1 MKKVKRGQD
10 AKDGQKRSLE
20 AAEYVLGLADPAE
33 DILSSDRARTDQ
45 IFAQEVE
52 VWQNH
57 LVALVE
63 TEIAEQTPPPNVQKR
78 LSRSIHMSRERF
90 PSRVRLIWDSLTFW
104 RMMATSATV
113 TAIIA
118 AMLFI
123 NKPDG
128 EMIAASYY
136 VHLQGP
142 EVNLTFLAKG
152 SSGAEGMILT
162 SIPTINKV
170 ADVSNSTG
178 VRKLWLLP
186 NDDKPIELGVLP
198 INPKVQLLI
207 PYHLVPLLK
216 DAKLAIS
223 AETQIGSPKKWTDD
237 SFLAT
242 GKFVSL

>member
-1 MKKVKRGQD
+1 MKKVTRGQD
-10 AKDGQKRSLE
+10 ANDEQKRSLE
-20 AAEYVLGLADPAE
+20 AAEYVLGLADPAQ
-33 DILSSDRARTDQ
+33 DILSLDRARTDQ

-52 VWQNH
+52 VWQSH

-63 TEIAEQTPPPNVQKR
+63 TEIAEQTPPPNVQER
-78 LSRSIHMSRERF
+78 LSRSIHMSRERS

-162 SIPTINKV
+162 PIPTINRV
-170 ADVSNSTG
+170 ADVPNSTG
-178 VRKLWLLP
+178 VRKLWLQDLIALP
-186 NDDKPIELGVLP
+186 LRLH
-198 INPKVQLLI
+198 LL
-207 PYHLVPLLK
+207 PLL
-216 DAKLAIS
+216 S
-223 AETQIGSPKKWTDD
+223 VT
-237 SFLAT
+237 
-242 GKFVSL
+242 SLSLSLL